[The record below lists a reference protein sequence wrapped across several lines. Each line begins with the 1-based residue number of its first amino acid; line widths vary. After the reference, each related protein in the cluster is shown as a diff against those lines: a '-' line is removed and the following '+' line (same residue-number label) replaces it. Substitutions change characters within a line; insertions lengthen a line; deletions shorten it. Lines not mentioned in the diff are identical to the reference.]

1 MSSDY
6 AVIVISTIK
15 LYPFGN
21 NTTDDLL
28 PPGNEVLASGRLGT
42 PFPFL
47 GQTHSTYFVSEVYN
61 SKKDNI
67 MYRTIHNAHD
77 YYPKQLSK
85 SPVYSI
91 RNKIHCKTAGHC
103 ISVVMITA

>member
-1 MSSDY
+1 MSSNY

-61 SKKDNI
+61 NKKVTI
-67 MYRTIHNAHD
+67 MYRTIHNADD
-77 YYPKQLSK
+77 YYPQTTVKISSVL
-85 SPVYSI
+85 
-91 RNKIHCKTAGHC
+91 NKI
-103 ISVVMITA
+103 